1 MTQATT
7 ETRFESG
14 QQGGWAILRPVGEV
28 DAYWA
33 SRLRDHMTRLLEGN
47 GYHLVVD
54 LSAVQF
60 LDSTGIGVLMGG
72 LKRAQARGGEVR
84 LAAATTFVS
93 RVLEIT
99 GLDQVFP
106 AFESVSAAVD
116 ATV

>member
-7 ETRFESG
+7 ETRFETG
-14 QQGGWAILRPVGEV
+14 QQGGWPLLRHRGEA

-72 LKRAQARGGEVR
+72 LKRTPARGGGVG
-84 LAAATTFVS
+84 LPSATTFVS

-106 AFESVSAAVD
+106 AFESVS
-116 ATV
+116 